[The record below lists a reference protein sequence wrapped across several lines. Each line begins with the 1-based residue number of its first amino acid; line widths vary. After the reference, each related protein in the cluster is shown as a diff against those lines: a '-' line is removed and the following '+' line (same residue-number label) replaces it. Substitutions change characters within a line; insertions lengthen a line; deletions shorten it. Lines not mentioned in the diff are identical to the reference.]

1 MGIAVDNALLL
12 ARMQHQQD
20 KIGRLADRINQLEAT
35 LDQAKVECD
44 EWRERLDTLLMIS
57 ESTYAH
63 LFSEQGFEQIAD
75 TLLEITGFSML
86 GVQLFDEQTRCYR
99 LVAHRGVST
108 EVVRNIRT
116 SPCNRGDFLSIV
128 AQTAQPLFTSDYASD
143 PRSAQESVSQAGMRS
158 LAFIPLLAADRFLG
172 VFVLAS
178 TEEVAW
184 HEAHIRWLASIGRQ
198 LGLII
203 HHGELSKQLR
213 VSATLEERVRLGREL
228 HDSLA
233 QVLGYLYLKSQLAQ
247 AQLSSQKLAQAMGEL
262 MEMEEVSAQ
271 AYDEVRL
278 LIFGLRI
285 SPSLGQDLVTALQ
298 EYAHEFEKRSRIRVS
313 LDAEHWT
320 HPSLAP
326 ETEAQFLRIF
336 QEALTNVRRHAQASH
351 VQLSFRV
358 DGEVAYLGI
367 KDDGKGFAPV
377 LVGEDSCQHLGMQMM
392 KERAESVGATLKLYS
407 RRGQGTEV
415 LIELPL
421 CRSEKEGV

>member
-1 MGIAVDNALLL
+1 
-12 ARMQHQQD
+12 
-20 KIGRLADRINQLEAT
+20 
-35 LDQAKVECD
+35 
-44 EWRERLDTLLMIS
+44 
-57 ESTYAH
+57 
-63 LFSEQGFEQIAD
+63 
-75 TLLEITGFSML
+75 
-86 GVQLFDEQTRCYR
+86 
-99 LVAHRGVST
+99 
-108 EVVRNIRT
+108 
-116 SPCNRGDFLSIV
+116 
-128 AQTAQPLFTSDYASD
+128 
-143 PRSAQESVSQAGMRS
+143 MRS

-184 HEAHIRWLASIGRQ
+184 NEAYIRWLASIGRQ
-198 LGLII
+198 LGLIV
-203 HHGELSKQLR
+203 HHGELSRQLR

-233 QVLGYLYLKSQLAQ
+233 QVLGYLNLKSQLAQ

-262 MEMEEVSAQ
+262 REMEEVSAQ

-285 SPSLGQDLVTALQ
+285 SPSLDQDLVTVLQ
-298 EYAHEFEKRSRIRVS
+298 EYAHEFEKRNRIRVS

-326 ETEAQFLRIF
+326 EMEAQFLRIF
-336 QEALTNVRRHAQASH
+336 QEALSNVRRHAQASH

-367 KDDGKGFAPV
+367 KDNGKGFAPM
-377 LVGEDSCQHLGMQMM
+377 LVGEDSCQHLGLQMM
-392 KERAESVGATLKLYS
+392 KERAESVGATFKLYS
-407 RRGQGTEV
+407 RRGQGTEA